1 MPLAFFKTLTVSAA
15 VTNAIAAAQTLVA
28 AGPLVLSAS
37 PYVLPN
43 AGQRPSLTSTGNL
56 SAVNFTAVGLGV
68 DGNPLTLA
76 IAGPNN
82 NTVNWGSTFTSIT
95 SITADAAVGTN
106 VSAGYAAVAE
116 TKMWQ
121 TDPRMN
127 PFQIGFGAIVVSGA
141 PSMTMQH
148 TFDQIDSSAPAP
160 GTPGVPFNQAL
171 AQWFNHPSV
180 TSQTTT
186 IDGNYGKPVSAIRFV
201 VSGAG
206 VARIAGYQSV
216 GGP

>member
-1 MPLAFFKTLTVSAA
+1 MPLAFFKTLTVSVAS
-15 VTNAIAAAQTLVA
+15 TTAIAAAQTLVG
-28 AGPLVLSAS
+28 AGPLVLTAS
-37 PYVLPN
+37 PYALPN

-56 SAVNFTAVGLGV
+56 SGVNFTAVGLGV
-68 DGNPLTLA
+68 DGNPLTLVL
-76 IAGPNN
+76 AGPNN
-82 NTVNWGSTFTSIT
+82 NTVNWPASFTSIT
-95 SITADAAVGTN
+95 SITANAAVGTN
-106 VSAGYAAVAE
+106 VSAGYVAISE

-127 PFQIGFGAIVVSGA
+127 PFQIGFGAIVVSGS

-148 TFDQIDSSAPAP
+148 TFDQIDSSVTP
-160 GTPGVPFNQAL
+160 GTPGVPFNQAS

-180 TSQTTT
+180 TAQTTT
-186 IDGNYGKPVSAIRFV
+186 IDGNYGKPVSAIRLV

-216 GGP
+216 GLNG